1 MTGDGT
7 GVSNGII
14 EEIELP
20 EEGKLTVEYEYDR
33 SMGRVKGARK
43 LEAGDSLHFT
53 VTPKEGFGVVSVIA
67 NGVELEP
74 LSVATDSDLED
85 ESGELSYVL
94 IEVEEDVEIEV
105 EFAGIALLSLLA
117 DIPLPDGSGHG
128 VEYKTMSEY
137 VVPNLD
143 EFVVNG
149 TNFEVKYTI
158 QENNED
164 ELTVILDEEMLYCL
178 DKLYDSYL
186 VPGDVFNWDIQFD
199 NQSGNIYRYKEGSL
213 VVAPADLS
221 DLVEAD
227 LATYGEDY
235 PHVTG
240 YDGQLIPVEYSKH
253 RVQDNAALKALFNVD
268 KATQIS
274 LVDML
279 CLYDALAEIGY
290 VGEQPLTDYY
300 LDYYNDKYGTD
311 ASTIMEL
318 PKNAFADIMAQ
329 KLSTNGLFFVSNE
342 DALNELEE
350 QYPYMAYTR
359 VKPVGNRFQVELIE
373 MEPQLSAIIYN
384 DWYRRLLGLSIG
396 EKLTTDGDSDGVGD
410 VGIAMYMTGMS
421 DIWDRTDQYLTENM
435 VFSKEKSVVEFPAG
449 ISLNGPLMGNV
460 YQLYPFD
467 FYIEFTLE
475 RVITE
480 GSLTINKVDDDGQ
493 MIANPAVF
501 VIYKEEDGKTLYRT
515 GDGWSEN
522 KADAEEYTTSGGSVV
537 VPSLDLGVTYYVEEV
552 KAPEGYELVTVPRP
566 VEMSEESMEINF
578 SNKAQYTIIINYY
591 EDGTTNKLTDS
602 YVSDVFTKGEAFDVT
617 TEIQKTIN
625 GYNWTRCDQEVYVGV
640 IDGNL
645 VFNVYYTRR
654 SSGNHNGG
662 GGGGSTTPRPSNPS
676 QSGPGVITEI
686 NPDEVPLGALPE
698 ETAIIPD
705 GEVPLAAL
713 PKTGQESRRNA
724 WCMLMAGLALTACG
738 LFCGRRE
745 EDR

>member
-1 MTGDGT
+1 
-7 GVSNGII
+7 
-14 EEIELP
+14 
-20 EEGKLTVEYEYDR
+20 
-33 SMGRVKGARK
+33 MGLVKGARK
-43 LEAGDSLHFT
+43 LEPGDSLCFT
-53 VTPKEGFGVVSVIA
+53 VTPKEGFTVASVTA

-74 LSVATDSDLED
+74 VSVASASELED

-105 EFAGIALLSLLA
+105 EFSGIALLSLLA
-117 DIPLPDGSGHG
+117 DIPFPDGIGHG

-137 VVPNLD
+137 VVPDLD
-143 EFVVNG
+143 GIVVNG
-149 TNFEVKYTI
+149 DNFEVKYTI
-158 QENNED
+158 KENDED
-164 ELTVILDEEMLYCL
+164 ELTVILDDDMFYCL
-178 DKLYDSYL
+178 AGPYQGAIMPGL
-186 VPGDVFNWDIQFD
+186 VVNWDFEFD

-213 VVAPADLS
+213 VVAPPDAS
-221 DLVEAD
+221 ELVQQD
-227 LATYGEDY
+227 VDKYGEAF
-235 PHVTG
+235 PHITG
-240 YDGQLIPVEYSKH
+240 YDGQLIPSIYTKH
-253 RVQDNAALKALFNVD
+253 RCQDNEALEKLFGVSNGSNI
-268 KATQIS
+268 T
-274 LVDML
+274 LEDML
-279 CLYDALAEIGY
+279 GIYDKLAEAGY
-290 VGEQPLTDYY
+290 DGDEPLTDYY
-300 LDYYNDKYGTD
+300 LDYYNDKYNTD
-311 ASTIMEL
+311 ADTIMEL
-318 PKNAFADIMAQ
+318 PEKALNDIMAR
-329 KLSTNGLFFVSNE
+329 KVSSNGFFYVDSMDE
-342 DALNELEE
+342 IDALEE
-350 QYPYMAYTR
+350 EYPYMEYALVDPNKLR
-359 VKPVGNRFQVELIE
+359 VELIE
-373 MEPQLSAIIYN
+373 IEPQLSAIIYN
-384 DWYRRLLGLSIG
+384 DWYLRSLGVSIG
-396 EKLTTDGDSDGVGD
+396 EKLVTAGGSSGVGD
-410 VGIAMYMTGMS
+410 VGIGMYMTGMS
-421 DIWDRTDQYLTENM
+421 DVWDRADQYLAENM
-435 VFSKEKSVVEFPAG
+435 VFTKEKSVAEFPAG
-449 ISLNGPLMGNV
+449 MAINPVRVGNI
-460 YQLYPFD
+460 YQDYPVD
-467 FYIEFTLE
+467 FYVEFTLE

-493 MIANPAVF
+493 LIANPAVF

-578 SNKAQYTIIINYY
+578 SNKAQYTIVINYY

-617 TEIQKTIN
+617 TEIQKTIS
-625 GYNWTRCDQEVYVGV
+625 GYNWTRCDQEVYAGV